1 MYIGGEL
8 LVGKRTLIAL
18 DTDHIKQYVFATDRL
33 KDIRGASSRLD
44 HLNRKT
50 MTGEDNEQIKSFKA
64 EKVYA
69 NGGSGM
75 FLIEG
80 DREAAEKLGRLIQK
94 EYANQTKGGATISF
108 AVQEL
113 PDGVD
118 PWKGDIKDILD
129 LLNLRLLTAKTK
141 PQDILTLPSHPFMRP
156 CDSCGSQYAEN
167 KDLKGTRDPVDERKR
182 YCESCLAK
190 RKEDEA
196 VRGAIGTIIDAHDYR
211 RQHNIE
217 KITIEKIIDEWIHAG
232 RDIKKRSYIWEQIVN
247 ALPGTY
253 EIPPETER
261 PSDFNEFRNIP
272 GGKEYLGLIYADGN
286 SMGKIMSGARNLDEK
301 EKMADTI
308 DDAIFK
314 ALSAAI
320 DAHLKV
326 VIQDSKPMF
335 PFDVL
340 MVGGDDIMIVTPAAV
355 ALDVAVTIAEEFHKV
370 TGYTLSVGVV
380 LAPVKYPFGLLQDLA
395 ESTLKYAK
403 KLGAN
408 KKHSSKEEQKSTG
421 HINFLVVAG
430 STSHDFQQV
439 YLSLHKKGVQVDG
452 KTGEAEF
459 YATLRP
465 YPPEEMRNLLT
476 RIRQGK
482 RLSLGRTKLHQMREA
497 VLKMNLSTSVS
508 EGLTVLRNWRAAQ
521 QDFAL
526 KELFTLGKR
535 ARQHN
540 MEEPGSWF
548 PRVTFPWFADGEN
561 IYRTSL
567 LDIVELYDF
576 VATEGGSNGSEG

>member
-1 MYIGGEL
+1 M
-8 LVGKRTLIAL
+8 GKQTLISL
-18 DTDHIKQYVFATDRL
+18 DTNHIKQYVFATDRL

-50 MTGEDNEQIKSFKA
+50 MNAVANKFQARE
-64 EKVYA
+64 VYT

-75 FLIEG
+75 FLVEG
-80 DREAAEKLGRLIQK
+80 DREAAEELGRLIQK

-113 PDGVD
+113 PKEIDD
-118 PWKGDIKDILD
+118 PWHDTTGEMQKILE
-129 LLNLRLLTAKTK
+129 LLNLRLLTAKAEV
-141 PQDILTLPSHPFMRP
+141 PELLALPSHPFMRP

-167 KDLKGTRDPVDERKR
+167 KSRKEDRDPAEERKR

-190 RKEDEA
+190 REEDEA
-196 VRGAIGTIIDAHDYR
+196 VRGAI
-211 RQHNIE
+211 N
-217 KITIEKIIDEWIHAG
+217 KIIDVHDFRRKHKIEKTTIE
-232 RDIKKRSYIWEQIVN
+232 DIINERIRTRYYKQDVKRSFIWEHIVD

-261 PSDFNEFRNIP
+261 PSDFNEFRNIA

-286 SMGKIMSGARNLDEK
+286 SMGKIMSGARNLAEK
-301 EKMADTI
+301 KKMADTI

-314 ALSAAI
+314 ALGAAI

-326 VIQDSKPMF
+326 IQDPEPMF

-355 ALDVAVTIAEEFHKV
+355 ALDVALKIAEEFHNV

-395 ESTLKYAK
+395 DSTLKYAK

-465 YPPEEMRNLLT
+465 YSLEEMHNLLT

-508 EGLTVLRNWRAAQ
+508 EGLTVLRNWRPAQ

-526 KELFTLGKR
+526 QELFTLGKQ

-540 MEEPGSWF
+540 IEKPGSWF
-548 PRVTFPWFADGEN
+548 PRVTFPWFVDGEN

-576 VATEGGSNGSEG
+576 VAAEGGSSGNTD